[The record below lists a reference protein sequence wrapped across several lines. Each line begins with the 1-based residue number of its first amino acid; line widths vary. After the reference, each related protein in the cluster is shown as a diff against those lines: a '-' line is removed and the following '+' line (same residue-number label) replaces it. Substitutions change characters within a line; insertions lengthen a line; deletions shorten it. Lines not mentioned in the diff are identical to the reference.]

1 MGGFFSH
8 TIFRCVKKAC
18 FFCAQ
23 KEKICLNIY
32 RLNRDKGLRVPQKII
47 GGSTMKK
54 LKRDNVILTGIFLG
68 LMIFKV
74 LAPDAAYAAL
84 PWEGPLEEL
93 EESITG
99 TVAKVITAIV
109 VCVSGMMIA
118 MGEGGAAGRLALR
131 LVFGLALAIGFMQ
144 IVSMF

>member
-1 MGGFFSH
+1 
-8 TIFRCVKKAC
+8 
-18 FFCAQ
+18 
-23 KEKICLNIY
+23 
-32 RLNRDKGLRVPQKII
+32 
-47 GGSTMKK
+47 MKK

-68 LMIFKV
+68 LMSFKV

>member
-1 MGGFFSH
+1 
-8 TIFRCVKKAC
+8 
-18 FFCAQ
+18 
-23 KEKICLNIY
+23 
-32 RLNRDKGLRVPQKII
+32 
-47 GGSTMKK
+47 MKK

-74 LAPDAAYAAL
+74 LAPDATYAAL

>member
-1 MGGFFSH
+1 
-8 TIFRCVKKAC
+8 
-18 FFCAQ
+18 
-23 KEKICLNIY
+23 
-32 RLNRDKGLRVPQKII
+32 
-47 GGSTMKK
+47 MKK

-74 LAPDAAYAAL
+74 LAHDAAQAAL

>member
-1 MGGFFSH
+1 
-8 TIFRCVKKAC
+8 
-18 FFCAQ
+18 
-23 KEKICLNIY
+23 
-32 RLNRDKGLRVPQKII
+32 
-47 GGSTMKK
+47 MKK

-74 LAPDAAYAAL
+74 LAPDVAYAAL